1 MTRPPIKLR
10 HLLLVTL
17 VATTFVGDAAA
28 ACAAGPTSKL
38 ASREAQTTV
47 AGRLFDRLRVG
58 LRRGVRAAVTLVH
71 SRRDAKAPTVGGA
84 SAMPDAPVVYRLF
97 APFLLR
103 LPPPVG

>member
-28 ACAAGPTSKL
+28 ECAASPSAKI
-38 ASREAQTTV
+38 ASRESQTTA

-71 SRRDAKAPTVGGA
+71 SRREAKVSSFDST
-84 SAMPDAPVVYRLF
+84 STLPDAPVVYRLF